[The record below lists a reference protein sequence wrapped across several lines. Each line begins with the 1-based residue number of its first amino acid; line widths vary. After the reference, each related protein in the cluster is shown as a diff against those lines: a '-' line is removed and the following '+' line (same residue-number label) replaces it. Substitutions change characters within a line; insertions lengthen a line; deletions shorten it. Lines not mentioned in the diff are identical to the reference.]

1 VEKRDLLITK
11 AEFKDQAGV
20 VLAVSLAQSGPA
32 SIAVSSSRAQE
43 FIGQSAYHAAAM
55 VGARAKAKA
64 SSKGPAPK
72 Q

>member
-32 SIAVSSSRAQE
+32 SIAVSSSRAHE

-55 VGARAKAKA
+55 VGAKAKA